1 MGFGLDFMILRV
13 FIIRDNFPGKYKEGN
28 FTWDYSME
36 PVVYSNWAPG
46 EPNEGGW
53 SGSSEDC
60 AVMGTNKM
68 WNDVPCRYAR
78 AYAICESLLKPTTNL
93 YTYAGIGVGVFV
105 LLLRGPPAPTEVR
118 CVESSLAMHGLH
130 YTPLSNDR
138 FQSLGIDH
146 NLPC

>member
-1 MGFGLDFMILRV
+1 
-13 FIIRDNFPGKYKEGN
+13 
-28 FTWDYSME
+28 ME

-46 EPNEGGW
+46 EPNDAGW

-105 LLLRGPPAPTEVR
+105 LLLVVLVLVALLKKKQENQDVNKDDDLYTYSTYLDKTNN
-118 CVESSLAMHGLH
+118 VEMKPSSLD
-130 YTPLSNDR
+130 SNDY
-138 FQSLGIDH
+138 DTY
-146 NLPC
+146 CK